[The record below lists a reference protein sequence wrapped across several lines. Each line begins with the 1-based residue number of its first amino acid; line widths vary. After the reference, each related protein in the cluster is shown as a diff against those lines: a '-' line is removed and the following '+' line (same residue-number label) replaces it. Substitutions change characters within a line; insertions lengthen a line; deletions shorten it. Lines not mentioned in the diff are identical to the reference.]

1 MKLKVLLILIILFKF
16 TSNAQTKILFD
27 ASKGQMAGNADW
39 IIDADI
45 FNIRFT
51 GGPAS
56 IGGSESNPQ
65 RVPTPS
71 QSGINATTTEDFWT
85 GAASAWAVD
94 CAKIGYLV
102 ESLPYN
108 SLLTFGDLSNPQDLS
123 NYKVF
128 ITIEPNILYSSSEKI
143 ALLNFVQNGG
153 GLFMVS
159 GHDGADRNFDGY
171 DAIGVLN
178 DFMNNNS
185 IGVNPFGINFNV
197 NNTGNITS
205 TNLANVASNPIL
217 SGSFGNVTLI
227 KYFQGATININQTLN
242 SSAQGLIYQTGLST
256 TGNNGILFAS
266 STYGLGKVAA
276 IGDSS
281 PIDDGTGDLN
291 DNLFFGYSDANGSHR
306 KLIMNATQWLATQ
319 NLANETY
326 FIDTLDINISQN
338 PTKDKKL
345 IINFNLHEDEKKLK
359 IEILDNLGRITTTDT
374 LIDNKLGTN
383 AKSISLENLNTGIYF
398 CKISTESKSKTIKF
412 ILN

>member
-1 MKLKVLLILIILFKF
+1 MKLKILLILIILFNF

-51 GGPAS
+51 GGPAA

-65 RVPTPS
+65 RIPTPA
-71 QSGINATTTEDFWT
+71 QSGINATTTEDYWT

-94 CAKIGYLV
+94 CAKLGYSV

-108 SLLTFGDLSNPQDLS
+108 NVLTFGDLSNPQDLS

-128 ITIEPNILYSSSEKI
+128 ITIEPNILYSSAEKI

-185 IGVNPFGINFNV
+185 IVVNPFGINFNV

-205 TNLANVASNPIL
+205 TNLATIASNPIL
-217 SGSFGNVTLI
+217 SGSFGNVTLV

-242 SSAQGLIYQTGLST
+242 SIACCTQSSLI
-256 TGNNGILFAS
+256 N
-266 STYGLGKVAA
+266 
-276 IGDSS
+276 
-281 PIDDGTGDLN
+281 
-291 DNLFFGYSDANGSHR
+291 
-306 KLIMNATQWLATQ
+306 
-319 NLANETY
+319 
-326 FIDTLDINISQN
+326 
-338 PTKDKKL
+338 
-345 IINFNLHEDEKKLK
+345 
-359 IEILDNLGRITTTDT
+359 
-374 LIDNKLGTN
+374 
-383 AKSISLENLNTGIYF
+383 
-398 CKISTESKSKTIKF
+398 
-412 ILN
+412 